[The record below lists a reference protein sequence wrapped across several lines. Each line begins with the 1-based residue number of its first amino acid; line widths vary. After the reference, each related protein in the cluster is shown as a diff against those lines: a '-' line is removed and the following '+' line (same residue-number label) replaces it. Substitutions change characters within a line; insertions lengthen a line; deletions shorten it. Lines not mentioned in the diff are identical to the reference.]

1 MTERSLG
8 FKSAFNL
15 ITRMVAKCELP
26 ALGHDRTIGPLSTM
40 SASPLIADIGR
51 QKPFPIQL
59 SKATISLAG
68 HRARVR
74 GNMKRIICAAAVAGL
89 VLLPSTKMTACAA
102 YITVLAS
109 NGVKAAV
116 VELIP
121 QFENETGHKL
131 KFTWGASNLLTKQVE
146 SGEAFDVVIVTPSL
160 IKGLVQQGKV
170 VDGSAVNL
178 ARVGLGVA
186 VKQGAPKP
194 DISTVEAFKSTM
206 LNAKAIAYTTAG
218 QSGLHFI
225 SVTEKLGIADQVKAK
240 GKTIPG
246 GAAAEFIVKGEAD
259 TAVQLIPELA
269 SVPGVEV
276 VGPFP
281 AELQNY
287 IVLTGGVGTNAKD
300 KVGAQALIKYLT
312 TPAAISVIK
321 AKGMEPG

>member
-1 MTERSLG
+1 
-8 FKSAFNL
+8 L
-15 ITRMVAKCELP
+15 I
-26 ALGHDRTIGPLSTM
+26 H
-40 SASPLIADIGR
+40 
-51 QKPFPIQL
+51 
-59 SKATISLAG
+59 
-68 HRARVR
+68 
-74 GNMKRIICAAAVAGL
+74 
-89 VLLPSTKMTACAA
+89 
-102 YITVLAS
+102 
-109 NGVKAAV
+109 
-116 VELIP
+116 
-121 QFENETGHKL
+121 
-131 KFTWGASNLLTKQVE
+131 
-146 SGEAFDVVIVTPSL
+146 
-160 IKGLVQQGKV
+160 QGKV
-170 VDGSAVNL
+170 VDGSATDL
-178 ARVGLGVA
+178 ARAGLGVA

>member
-1 MTERSLG
+1 
-8 FKSAFNL
+8 
-15 ITRMVAKCELP
+15 
-26 ALGHDRTIGPLSTM
+26 
-40 SASPLIADIGR
+40 
-51 QKPFPIQL
+51 
-59 SKATISLAG
+59 
-68 HRARVR
+68 
-74 GNMKRIICAAAVAGL
+74 MKRIICAAEVAGL
-89 VLLPSTKMTACAA
+89 VLLPSAIVTARAA
-102 YITVLAS
+102 DITILAS

-131 KFTWGASNLLTKQVE
+131 KFTWGASNLLAKQVE

-160 IKGLVQQGKV
+160 IKGLIQQGKV

-246 GAAAEFIVKGEAD
+246 GAAAEFVAKGEAD

-300 KVGAQALIKYLT
+300 KVAAQALIKYLT

>member
-1 MTERSLG
+1 
-8 FKSAFNL
+8 
-15 ITRMVAKCELP
+15 
-26 ALGHDRTIGPLSTM
+26 
-40 SASPLIADIGR
+40 
-51 QKPFPIQL
+51 
-59 SKATISLAG
+59 
-68 HRARVR
+68 
-74 GNMKRIICAAAVAGL
+74 MKRIICAAAVAGL
-89 VLLPSTKMTACAA
+89 VLLPSAIVTARAA
-102 YITVLAS
+102 DITILAS

-131 KFTWGASNLLTKQVE
+131 KFTWGASNLLAKQVE

-160 IKGLVQQGKV
+160 IKGLIQQGKV

-300 KVGAQALIKYLT
+300 KVAAQALIKYLT

>member
-1 MTERSLG
+1 
-8 FKSAFNL
+8 
-15 ITRMVAKCELP
+15 
-26 ALGHDRTIGPLSTM
+26 
-40 SASPLIADIGR
+40 
-51 QKPFPIQL
+51 
-59 SKATISLAG
+59 
-68 HRARVR
+68 
-74 GNMKRIICAAAVAGL
+74 MKRIICAAAVAGL

>member
-1 MTERSLG
+1 
-8 FKSAFNL
+8 
-15 ITRMVAKCELP
+15 
-26 ALGHDRTIGPLSTM
+26 
-40 SASPLIADIGR
+40 
-51 QKPFPIQL
+51 
-59 SKATISLAG
+59 
-68 HRARVR
+68 
-74 GNMKRIICAAAVAGL
+74 MKRIICAAAVVGL

-102 YITVLAS
+102 DITVLAS

>member
-1 MTERSLG
+1 
-8 FKSAFNL
+8 
-15 ITRMVAKCELP
+15 
-26 ALGHDRTIGPLSTM
+26 
-40 SASPLIADIGR
+40 
-51 QKPFPIQL
+51 
-59 SKATISLAG
+59 
-68 HRARVR
+68 
-74 GNMKRIICAAAVAGL
+74 MKRIICAAAVAGL

-102 YITVLAS
+102 DITVLAS

-269 SVPGVEV
+269 SVPDVEV